1 MGKNKKKTKKPT
13 QTLSL
18 AEFTGPQ
25 HSDEQFMPKES
36 LSQLGIVPVSREP
49 TERMSRAEQDAHWR
63 TTEPEEEVDWSIRG
77 TEVTGPSANVDKE
90 IDWSRKE
97 QLPAGPTGPDPQER
111 ESEVDWS
118 RREEPVAPPPPKKD
132 VDWSL
137 REEPVARPEE
147 RESKV
152 DWSKREEPIAPPKK
166 GIADIQGNWRE
177 NAKPV
182 GSRRYK
188 SSKQRQQG
196 GNWRENAKPV
206 TSR

>member
-13 QTLSL
+13 QTISL

-25 HSDEQFMPKES
+25 HSEEQFMPKES
-36 LSQLGIVPVSREP
+36 LSQLGIAPVSREP

-77 TEVTGPSANVDKE
+77 TEITGPSANADKE

-97 QLPAGPTGPDPQER
+97 QLPIGPVPQER
-111 ESEVDWS
+111 DSNIDWS
-118 RREEPVAPPPPKKD
+118 RREEPVARPPPKRD

-137 REEPVARPEE
+137 KEEPVARPVE

-152 DWSKREEPIAPPKK
+152 DWSLKEEPVARPKK
-166 GIADIQGNWRE
+166 GLADIQGNWRE

-182 GSRRYK
+182 GSKKYK
-188 SSKQRQQG
+188 SSKQRHQE
-196 GNWRENAKPV
+196 GNWRKSV
-206 TSR
+206 TSV

>member
-1 MGKNKKKTKKPT
+1 MGKNKKKTKKST

-36 LSQLGIVPVSREP
+36 LSQLGIAPVSREP

-97 QLPAGPTGPDPQER
+97 QLPTGPDPEER
-111 ESEVDWS
+111 DSDIDWS
-118 RREEPVAPPPPKKD
+118 KREEPVAPPTRERDVDWSKRLEPVAPPTREKD
-132 VDWSL
+132 VDWSKRL
-137 REEPVARPEE
+137 EPV
-147 RESKV
+147 
-152 DWSKREEPIAPPKK
+152 APPKK
-166 GIADIQGNWRE
+166 SLADIQGNWRE

-182 GSRRYK
+182 ESRKYK
-188 SSKQRQQG
+188 SSKHRQPE
-196 GNWRENAKPV
+196 GNWRKNQNGV
-206 TSR
+206 HC

>member
-63 TTEPEEEVDWSIRG
+63 TTEPEEEVDWSVRG
-77 TEVTGPSANVDKE
+77 TEVTGPSANIDKE

-97 QLPAGPTGPDPQER
+97 QLPTGPEPQER
-111 ESEVDWS
+111 ESDVDWS
-118 RREEPVAPPPPKKD
+118 RREEPIARQSRDSD

-137 REEPVARPEE
+137 KEEPIARPVE

-152 DWSKREEPIAPPKK
+152 DWSKRLEPVAPPKK
-166 GIADIQGNWRE
+166 SLADVQGNWRE

-182 GSRRYK
+182 ASRKYK
-188 SSKQRQQG
+188 STKHRQPE
-196 GNWRENAKPV
+196 GNWRKSV
-206 TSR
+206 TIG

>member
-25 HSDEQFMPKES
+25 YSEEQFMPKES
-36 LSQLGIVPVSREP
+36 LSQLGIAPVSREP

-77 TEVTGPSANVDKE
+77 TEVTGPSANADIE

-97 QLPAGPTGPDPQER
+97 QLPTGPDPQER

-118 RREEPVAPPPPKKD
+118 RREEPVAPPPPKRD

-137 REEPVARPEE
+137 KEEPVARPEE

-166 GIADIQGNWRE
+166 SISDIQGNWRE

-182 GSRRYK
+182 GSRKYK
-188 SSKQRQQG
+188 SSKQRHQE
-196 GNWRENAKPV
+196 GNWRKPV
-206 TSR
+206 TSS

>member
-1 MGKNKKKTKKPT
+1 MGKNKKKTKKST

-36 LSQLGIVPVSREP
+36 LSQLGIAPVSREP

-97 QLPAGPTGPDPQER
+97 QLPTGPDPEER
-111 ESEVDWS
+111 DSDIDWS
-118 RREEPVAPPPPKKD
+118 KREEPVAPPTRERD
-132 VDWSL
+132 VDWSKRL
-137 REEPVARPEE
+137 EPVARPEE

-166 GIADIQGNWRE
+166 SLADIQGNWRE

-182 GSRRYK
+182 GTRKYK
-188 SSKQRQQG
+188 SSKQRHQE
-196 GNWRENAKPV
+196 GNWRKTATGV
-206 TSR
+206 HC

>member
-1 MGKNKKKTKKPT
+1 MGKNKKKTKKTT

-25 HSDEQFMPKES
+25 HSEEQFMPKES
-36 LSQLGIVPVSREP
+36 LSQLGIAPVSREP

-97 QLPAGPTGPDPQER
+97 QLPTSPDPQER

-118 RREEPVAPPPPKKD
+118 K
-132 VDWSL
+132 

-147 RESKV
+147 RKVDWSKREEPVARPVEPESKV
-152 DWSKREEPIAPPKK
+152 DWSKREEPVAPPKK
-166 GIADIQGNWRE
+166 GMADIQGNWRE

-182 GSRRYK
+182 GSRKYS
-188 SSKQRQQG
+188 SSKPKQGVGG
-196 GNWRENAKPV
+196 GNWRKNQNGV
-206 TSR
+206 HC